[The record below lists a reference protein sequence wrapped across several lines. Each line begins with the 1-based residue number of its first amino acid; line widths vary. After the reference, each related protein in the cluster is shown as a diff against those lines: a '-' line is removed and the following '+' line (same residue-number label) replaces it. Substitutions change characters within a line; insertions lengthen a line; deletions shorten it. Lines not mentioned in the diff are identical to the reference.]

1 MKHFINTRYRDDYLW
16 AQYNLAFAPAF
27 EVVTTGDRVLMVT
40 QMRVKIMDKNLG
52 TGEAYLLKS
61 LS

>member
-27 EVVTTGDRVLMVT
+27 EVVTTGDRESVNGNT
-40 QMRVKIMDKNLG
+40 DA
-52 TGEAYLLKS
+52 GEDYG
-61 LS
+61 